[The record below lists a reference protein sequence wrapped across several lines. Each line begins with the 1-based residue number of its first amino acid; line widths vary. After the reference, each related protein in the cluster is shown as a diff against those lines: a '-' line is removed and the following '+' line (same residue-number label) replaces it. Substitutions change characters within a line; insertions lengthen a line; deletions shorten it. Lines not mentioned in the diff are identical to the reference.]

1 MNFSERLNQY
11 IKEFSCTGK
20 EIAQNSGLSE
30 AVISRYRKGERV
42 PMADSEHLKKLSEG
56 LLKTARQK
64 GIEVLTEEDIFQSLS
79 ETLLQDQ
86 VKGSFLNEKL
96 DKLIVELGINVSKMA
111 VSLHYDASYIS
122 KIRTGKRN
130 PSDAEAFA
138 AGICGYVVSHFS
150 DENGKKSVAV
160 LMGCSEEELE
170 EEEIYLEKLK
180 NWMCSETLE
189 KSDYISG
196 FLKKMDE
203 FDLNHYIRAIHFDTL
218 KVPKIPFQMPVS
230 KHYYGLKE
238 MREGELEFLKNVVL
252 SKSME
257 PLYLCSDM
265 PVEDMAADEDFAK
278 KYMFGLAMVL
288 KKGLHI
294 HMIHDVERPMKD
306 MMLGLENWIPLY
318 MTGQISPYYIKG
330 IQNHVYSH
338 LHYSSGTVSMTGNCI
353 SGHHDH
359 AHYYLTNNKEEAAI
373 YRKNMEYLLQKANP
387 LMDIYREEQKEV
399 LYKFLD
405 SEAEYVGKR
414 RRILASPPLFV
425 IPVNL
430 LKKILERNHIS
441 PKEQQQLLEYQKVLK
456 GRVEKILSHSVI
468 ADELPV
474 VRESEY
480 ANHPSILSV
489 TEHFLE
495 KDILLSYEEYC
506 QCIKESRKY
515 EQLHENYH
523 FRLAKVKGFRNI
535 QITCFEGK
543 WCMVSKNKAP
553 AIHFVIHHPKLR
565 YALENVRLPI
575 IDEPTVEMQ
584 DNTVLQGT

>member
-1 MNFSERLNQY
+1 
-11 IKEFSCTGK
+11 
-20 EIAQNSGLSE
+20 
-30 AVISRYRKGERV
+30 
-42 PMADSEHLKKLSEG
+42 
-56 LLKTARQK
+56 
-64 GIEVLTEEDIFQSLS
+64 
-79 ETLLQDQ
+79 
-86 VKGSFLNEKL
+86 
-96 DKLIVELGINVSKMA
+96 
-111 VSLHYDASYIS
+111 
-122 KIRTGKRN
+122 
-130 PSDAEAFA
+130 
-138 AGICGYVVSHFS
+138 
-150 DENGKKSVAV
+150 
-160 LMGCSEEELE
+160 
-170 EEEIYLEKLK
+170 
-180 NWMCSETLE
+180 
-189 KSDYISG
+189 
-196 FLKKMDE
+196 
-203 FDLNHYIRAIHFDTL
+203 
-218 KVPKIPFQMPVS
+218 
-230 KHYYGLKE
+230 
-238 MREGELEFLKNVVL
+238 
-252 SKSME
+252 
-257 PLYLCSDM
+257 
-265 PVEDMAADEDFAK
+265 
-278 KYMFGLAMVL
+278 
-288 KKGLHI
+288 
-294 HMIHDVERPMKD
+294 
-306 MMLGLENWIPLY
+306 
-318 MTGQISPYYIKG
+318 
-330 IQNHVYSH
+330 
-338 LHYSSGTVSMTGNCI
+338 MTGNCI

-359 AHYYLTNNKEEAAI
+359 GHYYLTNNKEEAAI

-425 IPVNL
+425 IPVHL

-474 VRESEY
+474 VSESEY